1 MSADGSFFFALFFSC
16 TKMNTDQ
23 EQEVIRIGKKLEKIT
38 HNDLS
43 VDCSLFLDYC
53 SKGVL

>member
-1 MSADGSFFFALFFSC
+1 
-16 TKMNTDQ
+16 MNTDQ

-43 VDCSLFLDYC
+43 VENCMFLNNCSGGAL
-53 SKGVL
+53 